1 MASITEEKQIWPWKY
16 LSIQYISLKLKWIS
30 HLKANSMCQK
40 FIVDYLI
47 LSKSGLLGD
56 KYIFNKFSNYSLK
69 IQPLHL
75 SVIDGNIVHIY
86 FFSGFGFGMMEVKII
101 QTSV

>member
-1 MASITEEKQIWPWKY
+1 
-16 LSIQYISLKLKWIS
+16 
-30 HLKANSMCQK
+30 MCQK